1 MPADVQPG
9 LVGEARIQVGPADLA
24 SAIGSGTVDVYG
36 TPALIA
42 LLETAAINAVD
53 HLLPEGS
60 ASVGTHLNVR
70 HLAPSPLGVEIRA
83 RAELVAV
90 DGRRLTFRLEASDP
104 VDKIGE
110 GTHERVI
117 VDVSRLVGRAAA
129 KAPPTS

>member
-24 SAIGSGTVDVYG
+24 SAIGSGTVGVYG
-36 TPALIA
+36 TPAMIA

-60 ASVGTHLNVR
+60 ASVGTHLDVR
-70 HLAPSPLGVEIRA
+70 HLAPSPLGVEIVA

-129 KAPPTS
+129 KAPPAS